1 MIMYDYSTDL
11 FNAADIVSFPPETA
25 ISSSAQPP
33 MSLSPYHHLP
43 IPPPPLSYDH
53 DHLPNNSWLTAADDV
68 EYSPSPQSVQ
78 EALVAL
84 KSEVG
89 GYNSTSCS
97 SYGSSNSLP
106 GYANHSRSSNCFVQR
121 SFSSNS
127 ISVQKDDRV
136 VANRLFVNP
145 ILSYLD
151 EAHPEVWD
159 SDPTNYC
166 SMRKVLSTGDLQ
178 RVNLVQRGALN
189 ESSIMHDNYGVDA
202 MDKVGRYSAEE
213 RKERIERYKSKR
225 HQRNFH
231 KKIKY
236 ACRKTLADSRPRI
249 RGRFARNDEIEEN
262 ISQSQRYQMSK
273 YENEE
278 DGDVWLN
285 FIDAF
290 SVNMIP

>member
-1 MIMYDYSTDL
+1 MC
-11 FNAADIVSFPPETA
+11 
-25 ISSSAQPP
+25 
-33 MSLSPYHHLP
+33 
-43 IPPPPLSYDH
+43 
-53 DHLPNNSWLTAADDV
+53 
-68 EYSPSPQSVQ
+68 SVQ

-84 KSEVG
+84 KFEVG

-106 GYANHSRSSNCFVQR
+106 GYVNHSRSSNCFVQK

-151 EAHPEVWD
+151 EAHSEVWD

-178 RVNLVQRGALN
+178 RVNFVQRGALN

-202 MDKVGRYSAEE
+202 MGKVGRYSAEE

-225 HQRNFH
+225 HQRNFN
-231 KKIKY
+231 KKIKLRGLRIGG
-236 ACRKTLADSRPRI
+236 AWGGRSLAALQARPLTISKSRKTLADSRPRI

-262 ISQSQRYQMSK
+262 ISQSQWYQMSK

-278 DGDVWLN
+278 DGDDWLN

>member
-1 MIMYDYSTDL
+1 MIMYDYTADL
-11 FNAADIVSFPPETA
+11 FSLGCTAADILPFPPETA
-25 ISSSAQPP
+25 TSSTA
-33 MSLSPYHHLP
+33 H
-43 IPPPPLSYDH
+43 IPPTLAYDHDH
-53 DHLPNNSWLTAADDV
+53 DHLPNINSWLTAADDV
-68 EYSPSPQSVQ
+68 EYSPSPRSVQ

-84 KSEVG
+84 KTEVG

-106 GYANHSRSSNCFVQR
+106 GYVLNHSRPSSCFVQR

-136 VANRLFVNP
+136 VTNGLYVNP
-145 ILSYLD
+145 MLSYLD
-151 EAHPEVWD
+151 EAHPEVRD
-159 SDPTNYC
+159 SDSANYC
-166 SMRKVLSTGDLQ
+166 SMRKVFSTGDLQ

-189 ESSIMHDNYGVDA
+189 ESSIMHENCGVDVIG
-202 MDKVGRYSAEE
+202 KVGRYSAEE
-213 RKERIERYKSKR
+213 RKERIERYRSKR
-225 HQRNFH
+225 HHRNFN

-249 RGRFARNDEIEEN
+249 RGRFAKNDEIEE
-262 ISQSQRYQMSK
+262 ISQAKWCQLSK
-273 YENEE
+273 DENEE

-290 SVNMIP
+290 SMTMFP